1 MKELLKKIIPN
12 KVVQIVR
19 LGINNIY
26 YYLKIK
32 KIHSN
37 KKGKVF
43 IFGTSIHKNLGDH
56 LITLSETVFLNEQIE
71 ESEVIEIP
79 TEVFEVY
86 KSLLLKKIKH
96 NDLIIINGGGWMGNL
111 WEKEES
117 IIEDMVCSFRN
128 NKIIIFPQTVF
139 FDESLSTYNRIL
151 ASSIECFSSHPN
163 LTICVREQN
172 SFEFAKKNYKKS
184 KILLVPDIALY
195 YYNNTSKYRQKQKK
209 NIIKLCLRNDRE
221 NTRENKSVDKIVKS
235 FTEKDYIIK
244 KIDTISRFRVSE
256 FRRIQA
262 LSKKLEEFS
271 ESSLIITDRL
281 HGMIFSYLT
290 ATPCIVFDNKTHKV
304 SGVYEKWLNKS
315 KIIFPIYSKANVQLD
330 KFILEVINDNLKNN
344 DIDISFNELIE
355 EVKKWQK

>member
-1 MKELLKKIIPN
+1 MKKLLKKIIPN

-19 LGINNIY
+19 LGISNIY

-32 KIHSN
+32 NIHSN
-37 KKGKVF
+37 QKEKVF
-43 IFGTSIHKNLGDH
+43 VFGTSIHKNLGDH
-56 LITLSETVFLNEQIE
+56 LITLSEIVFLKKQIK
-71 ESEVIEIP
+71 ESEVFEIP

-86 KSLLLKKIKH
+86 KSLLIKKISY

-117 IIEDMVCSFRN
+117 IIEDMVYSFRK

-139 FDESLSTYNRIL
+139 FDESLNSYKKIL
-151 ASSIECFSSHPN
+151 TSSIECFSSHPN
-163 LTICVREQN
+163 LTISVREQN
-172 SFEFAKKNYKKS
+172 SFEFAKKMYKQN

-195 YYNNTSKYRQKQKK
+195 YYNNTSKYRQIHKK
-209 NIIKLCLRNDRE
+209 KIIKICLRNDRE
-221 NTRENKSVDKIVKS
+221 NTQKNKSIDKIIKS
-235 FTEKDYIIK
+235 FKEKDYIIK

-256 FRRIQA
+256 FRRVQA
-262 LSKKLEEFS
+262 LSKKFEEFA

-290 ATPCIVFDNKTHKV
+290 ATPCIVIDNKTHKV

-315 KIIFPIYSKANVQLD
+315 KIIFPTFSNTLVKLD
-330 KFILEVINDNLKNN
+330 RFILEVINNDLKNN